1 MDAHENILKY
11 SQELLEEYPGK
22 YIAIVRNKV
31 VASSSSSMVV
41 HKEVNNK
48 FMKKKSLYSIYRTMR
63 KR

>member
-31 VASSSSSMVV
+31 VAQWLCI
-41 HKEVNNK
+41 
-48 FMKKKSLYSIYRTMR
+48 KKLIINS
-63 KR
+63 